1 MDKFGKICRHHIS
14 ERLKIN
20 KITKFES
27 DLLKAYKDTAPQN
40 SRNFTDVCMV
50 GATIIQTSVNFRN
63 FVELYLGTLIKTYH
77 FQFRQFDYFWGTLFR
92 VVDGFSL
99 NGPYIKSW
107 KKKIVKRSIF
117 PNILVQFCY
126 WRLYLGIETIS
137 CRRLLRMARM
147 DMDSCLKKMGQRF
160 KTESMSKLSNLNFQ
174 WTKTLYQNNL
184 NNIAFFFTFGL

>member
-77 FQFRQFDYFWGTLFR
+77 FQFRQFDYF
-92 VVDGFSL
+92 
-99 NGPYIKSW
+99 
-107 KKKIVKRSIF
+107 
-117 PNILVQFCY
+117 
-126 WRLYLGIETIS
+126 
-137 CRRLLRMARM
+137 
-147 DMDSCLKKMGQRF
+147 
-160 KTESMSKLSNLNFQ
+160 
-174 WTKTLYQNNL
+174 
-184 NNIAFFFTFGL
+184 